1 MTAEELSKKVER
13 IRVVTDAKM
22 KYLRD
27 HARLL
32 DQAFEELK
40 QITEEELDLIYEK
53 IKELDDRMNKNG
65 LSE

>member
-1 MTAEELSKKVER
+1 MTAEELR
-13 IRVVTDAKM
+13 IKAEQIRGVTDAKM

-40 QITEEELDLIYEK
+40 QITEEELDLIYAK